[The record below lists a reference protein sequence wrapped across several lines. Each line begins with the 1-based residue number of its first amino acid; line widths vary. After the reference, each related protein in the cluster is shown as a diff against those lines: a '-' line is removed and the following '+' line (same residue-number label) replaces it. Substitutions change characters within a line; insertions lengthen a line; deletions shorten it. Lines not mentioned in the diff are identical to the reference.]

1 MFFFLCKSG
10 VFGDGIFKY
19 VVLNWIVLFICNL
32 IYMYWVLKFVINYI
46 ILIYMLIV
54 IVKVCLKYN

>member
-1 MFFFLCKSG
+1 MLFFLCKSG
-10 VFGDGIFKY
+10 VFGDGVFKY

-46 ILIYMLIV
+46 ILI
-54 IVKVCLKYN
+54 